1 MNHLTFKDAVV
12 KDNRTF
18 CQYYLSLLGSNHFVL
33 YIFYSKDYNSKAI
46 KVSIFIFNIASSIA
60 INSLFFNDTTM
71 HKIYIK
77 HGEFDFLYQI
87 PQIIYS
93 TIISE
98 VFDFLI
104 NILGLS
110 EQNILKIKNDKISVK
125 DVYNKFN
132 NLLRILRI
140 KFVFFFIID
149 FILLFLFWYYVT
161 CFCGIYRNTQI
172 HLLQDSLY
180 SFITSLIMPFIL
192 YLIPGLL
199 RICSLKRK
207 SKALYKFS
215 KFLQTI

>member
-1 MNHLTFKDAVV
+1 
-12 KDNRTF
+12 
-18 CQYYLSLLGSNHFVL
+18 
-33 YIFYSKDYNSKAI
+33 
-46 KVSIFIFNIASSIA
+46 
-60 INSLFFNDTTM
+60 M

-77 HGEFDFLYQI
+77 HGESDFLYQI

-110 EQNILKIKNDKISVK
+110 EQNILKIKNDKISIK
-125 DVYNKFN
+125 DVNNKFN
-132 NLLRILRI
+132 NLLRILKI

-149 FILLFLFWYYVT
+149 FILLFTFWYYVT